1 MLSSPVTGTT
11 ARDLLAVLATT
22 TAVTVVAIGSMTL
35 IAADVISA
43 PVSLALLAAIVG
55 GVALPGMARRALGRQ
70 QRGLRHRVGDPRS
83 VTGDWRRLLDAA
95 WTARNEFAHVVG
107 DHDDSVLMERLAA
120 YQAHIDTAL
129 TRCGALAR
137 DGELAS
143 RQLRGYQVRRLRRDL
158 RREHTDDPT
167 GRRARM
173 LADELAEADRLA
185 AHVGAVRERLEAQVR
200 QLRSAAWRAAA
211 LRGHRPDAY
220 EPSVQDLLV
229 DLEHL
234 REAMGDLDDLE
245 RSVTV
250 VDTRHTGT
258 ASSAAQATSR
268 YDG

>member
-11 ARDLLAVLATT
+11 ARDLLAVLAMT
-22 TAVTVVAIGSMTL
+22 TAVTVVAIGAMTL
-35 IAADVISA
+35 IAAGAITA
-43 PVSLALLAAIVG
+43 PVSLAMLAAIVA
-55 GVALPGMARRALGRQ
+55 GVALPGVARRAVRRQ
-70 QRGLRHRVGDPRS
+70 QRSLRHRVGDPRS
-83 VTGDWRRLLDAA
+83 VTGVWRQLLDAA
-95 WTARNEFAHVVG
+95 WTARDQFAHVV
-107 DHDDSVLMERLAA
+107 DDPGGSVLMERLAA
-120 YQAHIDTAL
+120 HQAHIDAAL
-129 TRCGALAR
+129 TRCGTLAR
-137 DGELAS
+137 DGELLS
-143 RQLRGYQVRRLRRDL
+143 RQLRGYHVRRLRRDL

-167 GRRARM
+167 DRRART

-185 AHVGAVRERLEAQVR
+185 AYVGALRERLEAQVG

-211 LRGHRPDAY
+211 LRADHPDAGR
-220 EPSVQDLLV
+220 STVQDLLV

-258 ASSAAQATSR
+258 ASSAAQAASR

>member
-11 ARDLLAVLATT
+11 ARDLLAVLAMT
-22 TAVTVVAIGSMTL
+22 TAVTVVAIGAMTL
-35 IAADVISA
+35 IAAGAITAPASLVMLAVIVA
-43 PVSLALLAAIVG
+43 
-55 GVALPGMARRALGRQ
+55 GVALPGVARRAFGRQ
-70 QRGLRHRVGDPRS
+70 QRSLRQRVGDPRS
-83 VTGDWRRLLDAA
+83 VTGLWRQLLDAA
-95 WTARNEFAHVVG
+95 WTARNQFAHVVDG
-107 DHDDSVLMERLAA
+107 SEGSVLMERLVAH
-120 YQAHIDTAL
+120 QADIDAAL

-143 RQLRGYQVRRLRRDL
+143 RQLRGYHVRRLRRDL
-158 RREHTDDPT
+158 RREQTDDPT

-185 AHVGAVRERLEAQVR
+185 AHVGALRERLEAQVA

-211 LRGHRPDAY
+211 LRADHPDACG
-220 EPSVQDLLV
+220 SAVQDLLV

-234 REAMGDLDDLE
+234 REAMGDIDHLE

-250 VDTRHTGT
+250 VDTRHTDT
-258 ASSAAQATSR
+258 ASSAMQAASR